1 MILEKHLSPQMDSS
15 VSVLNTNFVSH
26 FLSFTQISC
35 SFEIRKVLKI
45 CWKSVGDVQFQFQLI
60 LSNWQHSDRFRV
72 RACKLLLIVKVHKCW
87 LKIVLIYFF
96 SEKSWFEETNLLLHQ
111 DSCSLMHYSVL
122 KTKRNKILNLKLF
135 FPLDLVDLQIYLI
148 SPGFSRSTDISDITW
163 V

>member
-35 SFEIRKVLKI
+35 SFEILKVLKI

-87 LKIVLIYFF
+87 QKIVLIYLFLRKVGSKRLTYF
-96 SEKSWFEETNLLLHQ
+96 YTRTVAAWCTTQCSKQNET
-111 DSCSLMHYSVL
+111 
-122 KTKRNKILNLKLF
+122 KFWT
-135 FPLDLVDLQIYLI
+135 
-148 SPGFSRSTDISDITW
+148 
-163 V
+163 

>member
-87 LKIVLIYFF
+87 QKIVLIYLFLRKVGSKRLTYF
-96 SEKSWFEETNLLLHQ
+96 YTRTLPAWCTNQCSKQSE
-111 DSCSLMHYSVL
+111 
-122 KTKRNKILNLKLF
+122 TKF
-135 FPLDLVDLQIYLI
+135 W
-148 SPGFSRSTDISDITW
+148 T
-163 V
+163 

>member
-45 CWKSVGDVQFQFQLI
+45 CWKSVGDVRFQFQLI

-72 RACKLLLIVKVHKCW
+72 RACKLLFIVKVHKCW
-87 LKIVLIYFF
+87 QKIVLIYLFLRKVGSKRLTYF
-96 SEKSWFEETNLLLHQ
+96 YTRTLPAWCTNQCSKQSE
-111 DSCSLMHYSVL
+111 
-122 KTKRNKILNLKLF
+122 TKF
-135 FPLDLVDLQIYLI
+135 W
-148 SPGFSRSTDISDITW
+148 T
-163 V
+163 

>member
-87 LKIVLIYFF
+87 QKIVLIYLFLRKVGSKRLTYF
-96 SEKSWFEETNLLLHQ
+96 YTRTVAAWCTTQCSKQNET
-111 DSCSLMHYSVL
+111 
-122 KTKRNKILNLKLF
+122 KFWT
-135 FPLDLVDLQIYLI
+135 
-148 SPGFSRSTDISDITW
+148 
-163 V
+163 